1 MKKIIAITLLMA
13 MTISLHAQNAATARK
28 ILGRTAAVIS
38 SKGGA
43 TANFT
48 ITGTKTGTVNGS
60 LAIKGRMFHAVTP
73 QSIIWHNGKTQWT
86 DLKANEEVNV
96 STPNEAKQM
105 SMNPYRFINM
115 YQSGYNLSMTD
126 KGKGYWVHLT
136 AQNKQRSVQE
146 VYILINK
153 KNYHP
158 STIKMRHGNSWSTIT
173 VKNLKTGKLPNSL
186 FTFNAKDYP
195 HAEVVDLR

>member
-73 QSIIWHNGKTQWT
+73 QSIIWYNGKTQWT
-86 DLKANEEVNV
+86 YLKANEEVNV

>member
-1 MKKIIAITLLMA
+1 MKKIIAMTLLMV
-13 MTISLHAQNAATARK
+13 MTIGVYAQNAATARK
-28 ILGRTAAVIS
+28 ILDKTAAVIS

-48 ITGTKTGTVNGS
+48 MTGTKTGTVNGS
-60 LAIKGRMFHAVTP
+60 IAIKGRMFHAVTP
-73 QSIIWHNGKTQWT
+73 QSIIWYNGKTQWT
-86 DLKANEEVNV
+86 YLKANEEVNV

-115 YQSGYNLSMTD
+115 YQSGYNLAMTD
-126 KGKGYWVHLT
+126 KGKDYWVHLT

-153 KNYHP
+153 KSYHP

-173 VKNLKTGKLPNSL
+173 VKNLKTGKLSNSL

>member
-48 ITGTKTGTVNGS
+48 ITG
-60 LAIKGRMFHAVTP
+60 
-73 QSIIWHNGKTQWT
+73 
-86 DLKANEEVNV
+86 
-96 STPNEAKQM
+96 
-105 SMNPYRFINM
+105 PYRFINM

>member
-1 MKKIIAITLLMA
+1 

-73 QSIIWHNGKTQWT
+73 QSIIWYNGKTQWT
-86 DLKANEEVNV
+86 YLKANEEVNV

-136 AQNKQRSVQE
+136 AQNKQIGRAHV
-146 VYILINK
+146 
-153 KNYHP
+153 
-158 STIKMRHGNSWSTIT
+158 
-173 VKNLKTGKLPNSL
+173 
-186 FTFNAKDYP
+186 
-195 HAEVVDLR
+195 

>member
-73 QSIIWHNGKTQWT
+73 QSIIWYNGKTQWT
-86 DLKANEEVNV
+86 YLKANEEVNV

-158 STIKMRHGNSWSTIT
+158 STIKMRHVNSWSTIT

>member
-73 QSIIWHNGKTQWT
+73 QSIIWYNGKTQWT
-86 DLKANEEVNV
+86 YLKANEEVNV

-136 AQNKQRSVQE
+136 AQDKQRSVQE

>member
-73 QSIIWHNGKTQWT
+73 QSIIWYNGKTQWT
-86 DLKANEEVNV
+86 YLKANEEVNV

-186 FTFNAKDYP
+186 FSFNAKDYP

>member
-28 ILGRTAAVIS
+28 VLDRTAAVIS

-48 ITGTKTGTVNGS
+48 MTGTKTGTVNGS

-73 QSIIWHNGKTQWT
+73 QSIIWYNGKTQWT
-86 DLKANEEVNV
+86 YLKANEEVNV

-126 KGKGYWVHLT
+126 KGKNYWVHLT
-136 AQNKQRSVQE
+136 AQNKQHSVQE

-158 STIKMRHGNSWSTIT
+158 STIKMRHGNNWSTIM
-173 VKNLKTGKLPNSL
+173 VKNFKTGKLSNSL

>member
-1 MKKIIAITLLMA
+1 MKRIISIVFLAFVCLGTF
-13 MTISLHAQNAATARK
+13 AQTAQQVLDK
-28 ILGRTAAVIS
+28 TAKVIGN
-38 SKGGA
+38 KGGA
-43 TANFT
+43 SANFT
-48 ITGTKTGTVNGS
+48 MSSPKYGSASGS
-60 LAIKGRMFHAVTP
+60 LAIKGNKFNARTNQAIV
-73 QSIIWHNGKTQWT
+73 WYNGKTQWT
-86 DLKANEEVNV
+86 YLKANEEVNV

-126 KGKGYWVHLT
+126 KGKNYWVHLT

-158 STIKMRHGNSWSTIT
+158 STIKMRHGNNWSTIM
-173 VKNLKTGKLPNSL
+173 VKNFKTGKLSNSL

>member
-73 QSIIWHNGKTQWT
+73 QSIIWYNGKTQWT
-86 DLKANEEVNV
+86 YLKANEEVNV

-146 VYILINK
+146 IYILINK

>member
-73 QSIIWHNGKTQWT
+73 QSIIWYNGKTQWT
-86 DLKANEEVNV
+86 YLKANEEVNV

-173 VKNLKTGKLPNSL
+173 VTNLKTGKLPNSL

>member
-73 QSIIWHNGKTQWT
+73 QSIIWYNGKTQWT
-86 DLKANEEVNV
+86 YLKATEEVNV

>member
-73 QSIIWHNGKTQWT
+73 QSIIWYNGKPQWT
-86 DLKANEEVNV
+86 YLKANEEVNV